1 MNRAER
7 RRQRS
12 KAGKLAKSTSS
23 TPTILSS
30 AEHQLVTIGHQT
42 HSIPEALSLAG
53 EHHNAGRLPQAES
66 IYQKILQIDPAQP
79 IALHLLGVLAYQ
91 VGKNDVA
98 VNLISKALAI
108 KPGYLRAQWGAL
120 LSLPIL
126 YTSENEID
134 IHRKRWEKGI
144 KSLLDGI
151 DLGTDI
157 TIKQAEDSATL
168 QTNFYLHY
176 QGRNDLRLQKL
187 YGALL
192 HRIAVAVYP
201 NISKH
206 FWILMIG
213 IMHA

>member
-91 VGKNDVA
+91 VGNNDVA
-98 VNLISKALAI
+98 IDLTKKSLAI
-108 KPGYLRAQWGAL
+108 EPDYVEAHNNLGNAL
-120 LSLPIL
+120 KKLGKLDEAIACYQKSI
-126 YTSENEID
+126 EIRPAFAEA
-134 IHRKRWEKGI
+134 HNN
-144 KSLLDGI
+144 
-151 DLGTDI
+151 LGF
-157 TIKQAEDSATL
+157 TL
-168 QTNFYLHY
+168 QE
-176 QGRNDLRLQKL
+176 QCKL
-187 YGALL
+187 DD
-192 HRIAVAVYP
+192 AVAR
-201 NISKH
+201 
-206 FWILMIG
+206 
-213 IMHA
+213 